1 MVPFNN
7 ENFSATML
15 KKGPKCPKLSCLR
28 HTKTVRTSMKCHG
41 PCGNIMSLECF
52 SKNAR
57 SHEKPVSAIY
67 VLKISFCSVQ

>member
-1 MVPFNN
+1 MVPFND

-28 HTKTVRTSMKCHG
+28 HTKTVRTSLKCHG
-41 PCGNIMSLECF
+41 PCGKTMSLEYF

-57 SHEKPVSAIY
+57 SHEKPVSDISG
-67 VLKISFCSVQ
+67 LKILFYSVQ